1 MAYLASTSEV
11 KVRLTAKAPTGQEAQ
26 ALLAPL
32 VAEVRGRLGDALFTA
47 DNEELEE
54 AVGRLLR
61 VAGKS
66 LACAESLN
74 GGGVATRLTSVSGAS
89 DYLIGS
95 AVTYTAGAKREVL
108 GVSQETIDG
117 PGVVSEACALEM
129 AAGARRV
136 FGAHIGLSL
145 TGAAGPKPHRGR
157 RTGNRVDRDRRGRRA
172 SRARVP
178 RAGRA
183 LPGTPVG
190 RAGGPR
196 PAAAVPGGRPTAR
209 Q

>member
-1 MAYLASTSEV
+1 M
-11 KVRLTAKAPTGQEAQ
+11 
-26 ALLAPL
+26 LAPL

-47 DNEELEE
+47 DDEELEE
-54 AVGRLLR
+54 KVGRLLR

-66 LACAESLN
+66 LACAESLT

-145 TGAAGPKPHRGR
+145 TGAAGPKPHGGAEPGTVWIAIARDDVHHARGFHVPGERFRVR
-157 RTGNRVDRDRRGRRA
+157 RWAEQAALDLLRRYLEG
-172 SRARVP
+172 VP
-178 RAGRA
+178 
-183 LPGTPVG
+183 LPGSDI
-190 RAGGPR
+190 
-196 PAAAVPGGRPTAR
+196 
-209 Q
+209 